1 MSTWPKGSPIRSV
14 RAGRLTSDMSAMA
27 RVLVGSWCMLS
38 ALSPSYASAQDRPV
52 TGDQWLHICDG
63 TSLGAAGE
71 FACLSYLAGY
81 IEFAGTMIGS
91 GFSRREL
98 QDTILGC
105 MPDNIRI
112 EQLRLVVIKYLR
124 EHPERLHLSFSQ
136 LVAEAL
142 RQAFPY

>member
-1 MSTWPKGSPIRSV
+1 
-14 RAGRLTSDMSAMA
+14 
-27 RVLVGSWCMLS
+27 MLS
-38 ALSPSYASAQDRPV
+38 ALGSSYASAQGRPV

-71 FACLSYLAGY
+71 FACLSYLAGF

-98 QDTILGC
+98 QDKLLGC
-105 MPDNIRI
+105 MPDNISI
-112 EQLRLVVIKYLR
+112 EQLRWIVIKYLR